1 MVMGSKISTAG
12 VSHLV
17 GDRCGIRFSHS
28 LGIRPLSLRANSFQ
42 KWSGDGEVSLKMQ
55 SLEQTALISLNFAL
69 F

>member
-1 MVMGSKISTAG
+1 MVMGSKITTAG

-17 GDRCGIRFSHS
+17 GDRCEIRFSHS
-28 LGIRPLSLRANSFQ
+28 LGIRPLSLRASSFQ

-55 SLEQTALISLNFAL
+55 ALEQTALISLIFAL